1 MPLLSFKGTTM
12 PIYWKYHMITHNK
25 KQTHLLN
32 LLINS
37 ILARSGPQMVSMK
50 DECTFRFSDFLIIF
64 LCNFS
69 ATSWFEIILL
79 LIALLY

>member
-1 MPLLSFKGTTM
+1 
-12 PIYWKYHMITHNK
+12 
-25 KQTHLLN
+25 
-32 LLINS
+32 
-37 ILARSGPQMVSMK
+37 MVSMK
-50 DECTFRFSDFLIIF
+50 DECTFRFSDFIIIF